1 MRHELLPSSI
11 HSDSALA
18 FGSQAV
24 LAPFALDLAPGRWI
38 AVLGA
43 SGIGKSSL
51 LRALAGLLPQ
61 ARVTPDLRGRIAWM
75 AQTDLLLPW
84 LPLLDNL
91 CLGARLRGEIP
102 DTDRARKLLGQVGL
116 AGREDALPA
125 TLSGGMRQR
134 AALARTLMEDRPLV
148 LMDEPFAALDLA
160 NKRKLHQL
168 SAELLSMRCVIFVTH
183 DPVEALS
190 LADRVYILAGSPA
203 RLTLAA
209 EPQGARPR
217 DVLAPEHVDAL
228 RAIQASLLTEAA

>member
-1 MRHELLPSSI
+1 VRHDTLPTSV

-38 AVLGA
+38 AVLGQ
-43 SGIGKSSL
+43 SGIGKSTM

-84 LPLLDNL
+84 LPLVDNL
-91 CLGARLRGEIP
+91 CLGARLRGETA
-102 DTDRARKLLGQVGL
+102 DSERARALLGQVGL
-116 AGREDALPA
+116 SGRENSLPA

-148 LMDEPFAALDLA
+148 LMDEPFAALDLV

-168 SAELLSMRCVIFVTH
+168 SAELLSQRCVIFVTH
-183 DPVEALS
+183 DPAEALS
-190 LADRVYILAGSPA
+190 LADHVYILAGTPA
-203 RLTLAA
+203 TLTLAA
-209 EPQGARPR
+209 EPSGARPR
-217 DVLAPEHVDAL
+217 DVLAPEHVAAL
-228 RAIQASLLTEAA
+228 RAIQATLLAEAA

>member
-1 MRHELLPSSI
+1 MRHELLPSSV

-18 FGSQAV
+18 FGSLAV

-91 CLGARLRGEIP
+91 CLGARLRGEIA
-102 DTDRARKLLGQVGL
+102 DTDRARALLGRVGL

-160 NKRKLHQL
+160 NKRRLHQL
-168 SAELLSMRCVIFVTH
+168 SAELLAERCVIFVTH

-190 LADRVYILAGSPA
+190 LADRVYILAGAPA
-203 RLTLAA
+203 TLTLAA
-209 EPQGARPR
+209 EPRGARPR